1 MKRKL
6 AGFIRCAVL
15 VLVLVL
21 SVGCFPMVTTKPDDG
36 KAPGIPSLREIYQ
49 DYFEI
54 GAAVSIA
61 GWSSKTIDTHQDL
74 IKKHFSSLTA
84 ENEMKPDALQPRQG
98 QFNFS
103 DGDKMV
109 DFALSNG
116 MKVRGHTL
124 VWHAQTPDWF
134 FRDKDGNRIDQKA
147 VITEEDRQLVIERL
161 ENHIET
167 VMKHYAGKVYAW
179 DVVNEAIS
187 DDGRY
192 ILRQDSPWFRI
203 LGEDF
208 IEIAFRKAHEVDPT
222 AKLFYN
228 DYNIERVYKRGR
240 TIQMLKSLLDKGV
253 PIHGVGIQ
261 GHWSV
266 NDSIEEVEQAIKMY
280 ADLGLEIHITELDI
294 GIKDVSEASL
304 ARQAEYYRKVFAM
317 FKKYSDVITSV
328 TLWGIS
334 DQATWRPNDNPL
346 LFDKNKEPKPAFW
359 AIVDTDKSWEE
370 NKALYLGL

>member
-187 DDGRY
+187 DDWQY

-208 IEIAFRKAHEVDPT
+208 IEIAFRKAHEVDPD

-228 DYNIERVYKRGR
+228 DYNAVMVYKRGR
-240 TIQMLKSLLDKGV
+240 MAQMLKGLLDKGV
-253 PIHGVGIQ
+253 PVHGVGIQ
-261 GHWSV
+261 GHWGV
-266 NDSIEEVEQAIKMY
+266 NGPAIDEIEDALKMY

-294 GIKDVSEASL
+294 GMDGKSL
-304 ARQAEYYRKVFAM
+304 AEQAERYREVFAL
-317 FKKYSDVITSV
+317 FKKYSHAITSV

-334 DQATWRPNDNPL
+334 DAATWRPDDNPL
-346 LFDKNKEPKPAFW
+346 LFDKNQEPKPAFW
-359 AIVDTDKSWEE
+359 AIVDTDKSWEQ
-370 NKALYLGL
+370 NRAYYLGL

>member
-208 IEIAFRKAHEVDPT
+208 IEIAFRKAHEVDPD

-228 DYNIERVYKRGR
+228 DYNAVMVYKRGR
-240 TIQMLKSLLDKGV
+240 MAQMLKGLLDKGV
-253 PIHGVGIQ
+253 PVHGVGIQ
-261 GHWSV
+261 GHWGV
-266 NDSIEEVEQAIKMY
+266 NGPAIDEIEDALKMY

-294 GIKDVSEASL
+294 GMDDKSL
-304 ARQAEYYRKVFAM
+304 AEQAERYREVFAL
-317 FKKYSDVITSV
+317 FKKYSHAITSV

-334 DQATWRPNDNPL
+334 DAATWRQDDNPL
-346 LFDKNKEPKPAFW
+346 LFDKNQEPKPAFW
-359 AIVDTDKSWEE
+359 AIVDTDKSWEQ
-370 NKALYLGL
+370 NRAYYLGL

>member
-134 FRDKDGNRIDQKA
+134 FRDKDGNRIDQKT

-187 DDGRY
+187 DDWQY

-208 IEIAFRKAHEVDPT
+208 IEIAFRKAHEVDPD

-228 DYNIERVYKRGR
+228 DYNAVMVYKRGR
-240 TIQMLKSLLDKGV
+240 MAQMLKGLLDKGV
-253 PIHGVGIQ
+253 PVHGVGIQ
-261 GHWSV
+261 GHWGV
-266 NDSIEEVEQAIKMY
+266 NGPAIDEIEDALKMY

-294 GIKDVSEASL
+294 GMDGKSL
-304 ARQAEYYRKVFAM
+304 AEQAERYREVFAL
-317 FKKYSDVITSV
+317 FKKYSHAITSV

-334 DQATWRPNDNPL
+334 DAATWRPNDNPL
-346 LFDKNKEPKPAFW
+346 LFDKNQEPKPAFW
-359 AIVDTDKSWEE
+359 AIVDTDKSWEQ
-370 NKALYLGL
+370 NRAYYLGL

>member
-61 GWSSKTIDTHQDL
+61 GWSLKTIDTHQDL

-187 DDGRY
+187 DDWQY

-208 IEIAFRKAHEVDPT
+208 IEIAFRKAHEVDPD

-228 DYNIERVYKRGR
+228 DYNAVMVYKRGR
-240 TIQMLKSLLDKGV
+240 MAQMLKGLLDKGV
-253 PIHGVGIQ
+253 PVHGVGIQ
-261 GHWSV
+261 GHWGV
-266 NDSIEEVEQAIKMY
+266 NGPAIDEIEDALKMY

-294 GIKDVSEASL
+294 GMDGKSL
-304 ARQAEYYRKVFAM
+304 AEQAERYREVFAL
-317 FKKYSDVITSV
+317 FKKYSHAITSV

-334 DQATWRPNDNPL
+334 DAATWRPNDNPL
-346 LFDKNKEPKPAFW
+346 LFDKNQEPKPAFW
-359 AIVDTDKSWEE
+359 AIVDTDKSWEQ
-370 NKALYLGL
+370 NRAYYLGL

>member
-203 LGEDF
+203 LGENF
-208 IEIAFRKAHEVDPT
+208 IEIAFRKAHEVDPD

-228 DYNIERVYKRGR
+228 DYNAVMVYKRGR
-240 TIQMLKSLLDKGV
+240 MAQMLKGLLDKGV
-253 PIHGVGIQ
+253 PVHGVGIQ
-261 GHWSV
+261 GHWGV
-266 NDSIEEVEQAIKMY
+266 NGPAIDEIEDALKMY

-294 GIKDVSEASL
+294 GMDDKSL
-304 ARQAEYYRKVFAM
+304 AEQAERYREVFAL
-317 FKKYSDVITSV
+317 FKKYSHAITSV

-334 DQATWRPNDNPL
+334 DAATWRQDDNPL
-346 LFDKNKEPKPAFW
+346 LFDKNQEPKPAFW
-359 AIVDTDKSWEE
+359 AIVDTDKSWEQ
-370 NKALYLGL
+370 NRAYYLGL

>member
-134 FRDKDGNRIDQKA
+134 FRDKDGNRIDQKT

-187 DDGRY
+187 DDWQY

-208 IEIAFRKAHEVDPT
+208 IEIAFRKAHEVDPD

-228 DYNIERVYKRGR
+228 DYNAVMVYKRGR
-240 TIQMLKSLLDKGV
+240 MAQMLKGLLDKGV
-253 PIHGVGIQ
+253 PVHGVGIQ
-261 GHWSV
+261 GHWGV
-266 NDSIEEVEQAIKMY
+266 NGPAIDEIEDALKMY

-294 GIKDVSEASL
+294 GMDGKSL
-304 ARQAEYYRKVFAM
+304 AEQAERYREVFAL
-317 FKKYSDVITSV
+317 FKKYSHAITSV

-334 DQATWRPNDNPL
+334 DAATWRPDDNPL
-346 LFDKNKEPKPAFW
+346 LFDKNQEPKPAFW
-359 AIVDTDKSWEE
+359 AIVDTDKSWEQ
-370 NKALYLGL
+370 NRAYYLGL

>member
-1 MKRKL
+1 MNRSLQRFISCAAL
-6 AGFIRCAVL
+6 A
-15 VLVLVL
+15 LVLVL
-21 SVGCFPMVTTKPDDG
+21 SVGSFSLLA
-36 KAPGIPSLREIYQ
+36 KAANAGEPQGIPALREIYQ

-54 GAAVSIA
+54 GAAIS
-61 GWSSKTIDTHQDL
+61 GTTLMTHEEL
-74 IKKHFSSLTA
+74 LGKHFSSLTA
-84 ENEMKPDALQPRQG
+84 ENEMKPDGLQRAEGRFLFHIADRMVNYAL
-98 QFNFS
+98 
-103 DGDKMV
+103 D
-109 DFALSNG
+109 NG

-134 FRDKDGNRIDQKA
+134 FKDKDGNRIDQKD
-147 VITEEDRQLVIERL
+147 VITDEDRQLVIERL

-167 VMKHYAGKVYAW
+167 VMTRYAGKVYAW

-228 DYNIERVYKRGR
+228 DYNIERVYKRDR

>member
-187 DDGRY
+187 DDWQY

-208 IEIAFRKAHEVDPT
+208 IEIAFRKAHEVDPD

-228 DYNIERVYKRGR
+228 DYNAVMVYKRGR
-240 TIQMLKSLLDKGV
+240 MAQMLKGLLDKGV
-253 PIHGVGIQ
+253 PVHGVGIQ
-261 GHWSV
+261 GHWGV
-266 NDSIEEVEQAIKMY
+266 NGPAIDEIEDALKMY

-294 GIKDVSEASL
+294 GMDGKSL
-304 ARQAEYYRKVFAM
+304 AEQAERYREVFAL
-317 FKKYSDVITSV
+317 FKKYSHAITSV

-334 DQATWRPNDNPL
+334 DAATWRPNDNPL
-346 LFDKNKEPKPAFW
+346 LFDKNQEPKPAFW
-359 AIVDTDKSWEE
+359 AIVDTDKSWEQ
-370 NKALYLGL
+370 NRAYYLGL

>member
-208 IEIAFRKAHEVDPT
+208 IEIAFRKAHEVDPD

-228 DYNIERVYKRGR
+228 DYNAVMVYKRGR
-240 TIQMLKSLLDKGV
+240 MAQMLKGLLDKGV
-253 PIHGVGIQ
+253 PVHGVGIQ
-261 GHWSV
+261 GHWGV
-266 NDSIEEVEQAIKMY
+266 NGPAIDEIEDALKMY

-294 GIKDVSEASL
+294 GMDGKSL
-304 ARQAEYYRKVFAM
+304 AEQAERYREVFAL
-317 FKKYSDVITSV
+317 FKKYSHAITSV

-334 DQATWRPNDNPL
+334 DAATWRPNDNPL
-346 LFDKNKEPKPAFW
+346 LFDKNQEPKPAFW
-359 AIVDTDKSWEE
+359 AIVDTDKSWEQ
-370 NKALYLGL
+370 NRAYYLGL